1 MNSSQEAIKNLKK
14 FSKVLEGLQ
23 RNMKIDSNTGEI
35 IEEVPENNKVKIG
48 YKEYEIVK
56 EPEIIEVAGEYF
68 GKTEPNEEKIFI
80 ASKYMQKQQNQ
91 TFLHELLH
99 CIADKYNLEVNRDEH
114 TIELLSVGLYE
125 AILDNPHIFTMK
137 DI

>member
-1 MNSSQEAIKNLKK
+1 MLQIKENIKNN
-14 FSKVLEGLQ
+14 EWEE
-23 RNMKIDSNTGEI
+23 TI
-35 IEEVPENNKVKIG
+35 ITADIPENNKVKIG

-56 EPEIIEVAGEYF
+56 KEEIIEVKGDYY
-68 GKTEPNEEKIFI
+68 GKTETDEEIITIANKFSQKI
-80 ASKYMQKQQNQ
+80 QNQ

-125 AILDNPHIFTMK
+125 AIIDNPHIFTMK

>member
-1 MNSSQEAIKNLKK
+1 MAEIINKELSDYEKSLIEEGKLTYEEAIKIP
-14 FSKVLEGLQ
+14 Q
-23 RNMKIDSNTGEI
+23 
-35 IEEVPENNKVKIG
+35 NNKVKIG

-56 EPEIIEVAGEYF
+56 EPEIIEVVGEYF

-99 CIADKYNLEVNRDEH
+99 CIADKYNLEVNHDEH

-125 AILDNPHIFTMK
+125 AIIDNPHIFTMK